1 MFSLIAPSKAH
12 SQQSHCLSTVHKN
25 QSLLSLPPSH
35 PIIINWGNKKHQ
47 TEALL
52 LKHSQNNE
60 CFFYIIYIE
69 LESLLKINNV
79 FRSGQIGRGT
89 RFQLPPSVSV
99 NTHEIKRTGPG
110 LFFAWSGDKIY
121 MRGKKSSDV
130 PQKTRIS
137 ITQWLLLHVTWPL
150 SLLYQLESQYAS
162 ANIFLAGGCHGSFT
176 SPRWISHFCVE
187 KDRTVM
193 TQTRL
198 CRSSPLMSDMNFRK
212 RIHLWGKPSWL
223 DLTDNLM
230 TQYFSFD
237 HFLMISGLEESL
249 FYHLSILGII
259 VSQHND
265 LLNTSPLLIP
275 AGVSLNLKCSDF

>member
-89 RFQLPPSVSV
+89 RFQLPLSVSV
-99 NTHEIKRTGPG
+99 NTHEMKRTGPG
-110 LFFAWSGDKIY
+110 LFFAWTGVKIY

-162 ANIFLAGGCHGSFT
+162 AHIFLAGVVT
-176 SPRWISHFCVE
+176 DP
-187 KDRTVM
+187 
-193 TQTRL
+193 
-198 CRSSPLMSDMNFRK
+198 SPLRDEYLISMLRK
-212 RIHLWGKPSWL
+212 IGVWWHRHGCAALVLLWVTW
-223 DLTDNLM
+223 
-230 TQYFSFD
+230 
-237 HFLMISGLEESL
+237 ILENV
-249 FYHLSILGII
+249 SICEENPVGWI
-259 VSQHND
+259 
-265 LLNTSPLLIP
+265 
-275 AGVSLNLKCSDF
+275 

>member
-99 NTHEIKRTGPG
+99 NKHKNKGTGPG

-130 PQKTRIS
+130 PQKKLVLAS
-137 ITQWLLLHVTWPL
+137 HNDCYFMLHDL
-150 SLLYQLESQYAS
+150 SLSCINLNHNTPQ
-162 ANIFLAGGCHGSFT
+162 
-176 SPRWISHFCVE
+176 
-187 KDRTVM
+187 RT
-193 TQTRL
+193 
-198 CRSSPLMSDMNFRK
+198 
-212 RIHLWGKPSWL
+212 
-223 DLTDNLM
+223 
-230 TQYFSFD
+230 YF
-237 HFLMISGLEESL
+237 
-249 FYHLSILGII
+249 
-259 VSQHND
+259 
-265 LLNTSPLLIP
+265 
-275 AGVSLNLKCSDF
+275 